1 MKIGLF
7 WDGAINIKSYY
18 VKNGTAYDLE
28 TNQPYMY
35 HHTVSEKC
43 FPATHNFTFLWDN
56 GYFLNLSEFVE
67 KGIDFPDLEFDVIF
81 YAAERGGLTNEH
93 WDDYSVKR
101 IKAKYPNATIVGYL
115 KEVHVRE
122 DRVENRI
129 KFLKS
134 CDYIHAEATSTMKTL
149 PEFLQIEKLV
159 GKKLQFT
166 NQPLNIDYLFEHF
179 YSNEKINGIYAYIPN
194 PTYRHGRTY
203 EFAKYIGNKYNLPV
217 FYKTQI
223 DSINLSQLEFTKSWS
238 QYLYHFNL
246 DPSPFHPGGQVCQV
260 ASVGS
265 INIGG
270 MNESHSI
277 LFPETSG
284 IDEELLEKK
293 FVELL
298 NNPQKQFEIIQYAFN
313 KLNEMYSFNV
323 VKKQIESLYA

>member
-1 MKIGLF
+1 M
-7 WDGAINIKSYY
+7 
-18 VKNGTAYDLE
+18 
-28 TNQPYMY
+28 
-35 HHTVSEKC
+35 
-43 FPATHNFTFLWDN
+43 
-56 GYFLNLSEFVE
+56 
-67 KGIDFPDLEFDVIF
+67 
-81 YAAERGGLTNEH
+81 
-93 WDDYSVKR
+93 
-101 IKAKYPNATIVGYL
+101 
-115 KEVHVRE
+115 RE

-166 NQPLNIDYLFEHF
+166 NQPLNIDY
-179 YSNEKINGIYAYIPN
+179 
-194 PTYRHGRTY
+194 
-203 EFAKYIGNKYNLPV
+203 LPV